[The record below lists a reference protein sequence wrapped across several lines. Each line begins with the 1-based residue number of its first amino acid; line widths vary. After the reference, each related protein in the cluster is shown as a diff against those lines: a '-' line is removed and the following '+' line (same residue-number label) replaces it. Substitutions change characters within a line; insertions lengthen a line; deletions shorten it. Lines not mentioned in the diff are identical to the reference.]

1 MTLARVVFF
10 SRNLAK
16 ETGSSQA
23 EMVKVMLATCVR
35 HDSASGI
42 TGAVLFDHRHFLQ
55 AIEGD
60 RTLVSNQLRAVFRD
74 ERQGGTTLM
83 SFERIPKRE
92 FRGWTVGYAGHDE
105 ALDRVY
111 LTYGVLPEFDPSR
124 LSEENAL
131 HLLREVSQLD
141 SRYIQRS
148 VQVQAVEPVRMAP
161 APPPEPIQR
170 ETKPVRGLS

>member
-1 MTLARVVFF
+1 MTLSRVVFF

-23 EMVKVMLATCVR
+23 EMVKAMLAACVK

-60 RTLVSNQLRAVFRD
+60 RTLISHQLRSIFKD
-74 ERQGGTTLM
+74 ERQGGLTLM
-83 SFERIPKRE
+83 SFERIVKRE
-92 FRGWTVGYAGHDE
+92 FRGWTIGYAGHDE
-105 ALDRVY
+105 ALDRLY
-111 LTYGVLPEFDPSR
+111 ITYGVLPEFDPSR
-124 LSEENAL
+124 LSELNAFQ
-131 HLLREVSQLD
+131 LLRDSCLLE

-148 VQVQAVEPVRMAP
+148 APLNGPGQVTATL
-161 APPPEPIQR
+161 PEQGAK
-170 ETKPVRGLS
+170 ETKPSIRGLS